1 MTACCASC
9 NTFSLGFGVSAATHV
24 VGLILHWQSR
34 YLVDPVRGLVYG
46 RLGKVMGRNYGDGY
60 IRLGWGA
67 GRAGHQYAHRLIW
80 ETVYGPIPEGH
91 YIDHLNGKR
100 ADNRVVNLDAVTPT
114 ENLLRALDKGRVPT
128 GDLRSDAKLTAEQV
142 CEIRRTAK
150 RISTREWAR
159 ELGLDP
165 RTIRDARAGRSWRHI
180 CCHRDGSA
188 SVRPAR
194 RTGRRPRRRTPKEV
208 G

>member
-9 NTFSLGFGVSAATHV
+9 NNLSLGFGVSAPARV
-24 VGLILHWQSR
+24 VGLILHCQSR

-80 ETVYGPIPEGH
+80 ETVYGPIPDGH
-91 YIDHLNGKR
+91 YIDHRNGKR
-100 ADNRVVNLDAVTPT
+100 SDNRLRNLEAVTPM
-114 ENLLRALDKGRVPT
+114 ENALRALDKGRMPT
-128 GDLRSDAKLTAEQV
+128 GEGRSDSKLTAEQV
-142 CEIRRTAK
+142 CEIRRTAN
-150 RISTREWAR
+150 RISTRQWAR

-165 RTIRDARAGRSWRHI
+165 RTIRAARAGRSWRHI

-188 SVRPAR
+188 SARPAR
-194 RTGRRPRRRTPKEV
+194 RSGRRPRRRTPKEV